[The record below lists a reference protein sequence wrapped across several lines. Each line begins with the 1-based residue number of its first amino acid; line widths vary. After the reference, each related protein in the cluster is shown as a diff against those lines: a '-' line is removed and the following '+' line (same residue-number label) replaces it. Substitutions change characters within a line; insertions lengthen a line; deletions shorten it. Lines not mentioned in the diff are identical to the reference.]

1 MSQGGRFGVSQLVQ
15 LAQQA
20 GWSADEAP
28 KIAAI
33 AMAESGG
40 RSGALNDN
48 PATGDRSYGLTQVN
62 MIGGLGPARL
72 KQFGLSSNEDLFDPI
87 TNLRAAKAIRDSQG
101 WNAWSVYR
109 SGKHAQYLPGAQQAA
124 AAGGDATPGGGGAD
138 PSGFSLASLLA
149 PPEQTPAAPKPSG
162 QGFNIGAI
170 AAAGLAPIGAATGA
184 QRFAAEAPG
193 IADAL
198 SAVFSDSKPQAT
210 AASAIGESALPAVGA
225 ATGAGG
231 QGGFVARTGNSGIS
245 TGPHLDARWAD
256 GRPISAGDLDAFLT
270 IGGKRPSEWG
280 VTSGYGPRNAPTAGA
295 SSFHKGVDL
304 GVPSGTPIYAANGA
318 RLARTLGNLDGAGYT
333 VEVDTPKGLLRLLH
347 LTPGSSPLSRRA

>member
-1 MSQGGRFGVSQLVQ
+1 MSQGGQFGVSQLVQ

-124 AAGGDATPGGGGAD
+124 AAGGGATPGGGGAD

-198 SAVFSDSKPQAT
+198 SAVFSDSRPQTT
-210 AASAIGESALPAVGA
+210 APASAAPSAGGVLPAIDAAVKGDGDSVDLVSFGRELQRQGLRVGQHPAFGPVGKHSQNSWHYKDRALDITDWNDGSWKARKKHIGDVARSVLGNQAEIFHPGYDPVGGHHEHIHFALP
-225 ATGAGG
+225 
-231 QGGFVARTGNSGIS
+231 SGR
-245 TGPHLDARWAD
+245 L
-256 GRPISAGDLDAFLT
+256 
-270 IGGKRPSEWG
+270 
-280 VTSGYGPRNAPTAGA
+280 PRA
-295 SSFHKGVDL
+295 
-304 GVPSGTPIYAANGA
+304 AAN
-318 RLARTLGNLDGAGYT
+318 RILAGVQEAFSLY
-333 VEVDTPKGLLRLLH
+333 PKG
-347 LTPGSSPLSRRA
+347 